1 MVRTVGSDA
10 HFGYMLAIHSLTM
23 LFGVFFLTI
32 LTYKFSSY
40 TLIITGGLIGSL
52 SSALLIFET
61 EYVTIIVFVV
71 LISIGEAL
79 WVPRLLDYTLE
90 IAPETH

>member
-10 HFGYMLAIHSLTM
+10 HFGYMLAIHSFTM

-40 TLIITGGLIGSL
+40 TLIVTGGLIGSL
-52 SSALLIFET
+52 SSVFLFFET
-61 EYVTIIVFVV
+61 NYFTIVVFVV
-71 LISIGEAL
+71 LISIGESL
-79 WVPRLLDYTLE
+79 WVSRLLDYTVE
-90 IAPETH
+90 VAPESH